1 MSAWAKISKPV
12 DCSLKNVMSEQLADQ
27 LLDEEYEK
35 ITKEDFEDDL
45 AAINAACTIVKT
57 TLDDKTQL
65 GQQQID
71 QDHMIAQLLQLEFD
85 KEFDESIRGYEKVK
99 NRNSKISVTYDK
111 YKIVHPLVENDENEI
126 TKKALNDENYLI
138 SSSDS
143 DDEELFN
150 LKFKN
155 GVHGKGENMISKH
168 DADLNSRQN
177 ASRVMKFP
185 PEFETGDG
193 HGIQMKIPNK
203 VFNELKVHSLQVD
216 KRSSR
221 LHDKEERATAEMSI
235 DPKTRVILYK
245 LVNND
250 ILDSIG
256 GIISTGKE
264 AVILYAAGG
273 KSKEIIVCKECVAK
287 VYKTTLN
294 EFKTRSKYIK
304 DDYRF
309 KDRYKHLNPR
319 KIVRLWAEKEMHN
332 LIKIRQH
339 GILCPEVIM
348 LKKNVLIMSFIGDD
362 AKAAPKL
369 KDAQLNDEELE
380 SAYKQCYQIVYDL
393 YNKCNLVHADFS
405 EYNLLW
411 HNGKVWVIDV
421 SQSIEN
427 IDQMSLEFLYRDCK
441 NLSTFF
447 RKLNV
452 PNVDTPEELFNKITD
467 KKFQGT
473 GAEFEMQL
481 QKYLKEK
488 NMDSPPKDAKTY
500 NFNYYFEK
508 SLSSRKIN
516 QKNDENNESSDD
528 DDDDKDQDE

>member
-1 MSAWAKISKPV
+1 MSAWARVSKPV
-12 DCSLKNVMSEQLADQ
+12 ECSLKNVMSEQLADQ

-35 ITKEDFEDDL
+35 INKEDFDDDI
-45 AAINAACTIVKT
+45 AAINAACATVNVCK
-57 TLDDKTQL
+57 DDGL
-65 GQQQID
+65 QQID

-85 KEFDESIRGYEKVK
+85 KEYDESLRGYEKVK

-111 YKIVHPLVENDENEI
+111 YKIVHPLVENEEREL
-126 TKKALNDENYLI
+126 TTKALNEEDYLS

-143 DDEELFN
+143 DEELFN

-155 GVHGKGENMISKH
+155 GTHGKGENMISKH
-168 DADLNSRQN
+168 DSDLNSRQN

-193 HGIQMKIPNK
+193 HGIHMKIPNK
-203 VFNELKVHSLQVD
+203 VFNELKVHSIQVD

-264 AVILYAAGG
+264 AVILYAPGG
-273 KSKEIIVCKECVAK
+273 KSKEIIVYKECVAK

-332 LIKIRQH
+332 LMKIRQH

-348 LKKNVLIMSFIGDD
+348 LKKNVLIMSFIGED

-369 KDAQLNDEELE
+369 KDAHLSDEELL

-411 HNGKVWVIDV
+411 HNGQVWVIDV

-427 IDQMSLEFLYRDCK
+427 IDPMSLEFLYRDCK
-441 NLSTFF
+441 NLSNFF
-447 RKLNV
+447 SKLNV
-452 PNVDTPEELFNKITD
+452 PNVDTPEKLFNKITD
-467 KKFQGT
+467 QKFQGT
-473 GAEFEMQL
+473 GVNFEMQL

-508 SLSSRKIN
+508 SLSNRKIN
-516 QKNDENNESSDD
+516 QINENDHGNDKSSDEE
-528 DDDDKDQDE
+528 QDE